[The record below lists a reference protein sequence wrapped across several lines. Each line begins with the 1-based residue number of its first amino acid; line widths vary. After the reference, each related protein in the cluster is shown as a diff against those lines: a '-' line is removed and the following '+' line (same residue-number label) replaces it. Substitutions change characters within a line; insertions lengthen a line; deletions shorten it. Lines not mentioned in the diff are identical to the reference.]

1 MQPSEPTKAH
11 NHKGSLLYLNQLS
24 GRLPVA
30 TAKILAYEYKG
41 NEIFS
46 TAAQFLKE
54 IGEVGLKRE
63 KCGCLKKIASW
74 QRPVFCR

>member
-30 TAKILAYEYKG
+30 MVKILAYEYKG

-46 TAAQFLKE
+46 TAAQILK
-54 IGEVGLKRE
+54 
-63 KCGCLKKIASW
+63 
-74 QRPVFCR
+74 